1 MYRFITF
8 LGIEILLFIKRF
20 PLKFM
25 SGNTLWSTKVD
36 VKLLFELVIF
46 SIFSSD
52 IPLDFP
58 DSVQVVPLDYLM
70 SLLAGIN
77 TK

>member
-1 MYRFITF
+1 
-8 LGIEILLFIKRF
+8 
-20 PLKFM
+20 M

-36 VKLLFELVIF
+36 TKLLFELVIF

-58 DSVQVVPLDYLM
+58 DSIQVVPLDYLM
-70 SLLAGIN
+70 SPLAGIN

>member
-1 MYRFITF
+1 MF
-8 LGIEILLFIKRF
+8 
-20 PLKFM
+20 
-25 SGNTLWSTKVD
+25 GNTIWSIIVD
-36 VKLLFELVIF
+36 TKLLFELVMF

-58 DSVQVVPLDYLM
+58 DSIQVSSLDYLV

-77 TK
+77 NK